1 MNKEIN
7 EILKKIENNEIS
19 DSEGMKQLEALKER
33 FGNVP
38 GKNENGAGSVREEP
52 RTSDTPHFHF
62 EYNENLLKDHLI
74 FGEQVLMGMAHLS
87 MAVEYIRKNYSYK
100 NCLIKDALF
109 SSALMLKEKEI
120 GTVSIQETDRS
131 ETTVN
136 IESLSRKD
144 EHLDYKKNASF
155 QLQLKEGNI
164 QFNTLDIHSLEH
176 NTLKVIDPG
185 IFYKHPDQAC
195 YGASLFSVDKVYE
208 IAAGEVF
215 GRIKLT
221 PEMRKEH
228 DQFYL
233 HPALLDAC
241 HVTSTLA
248 LKGDPVQNHWVP
260 LFIKELYVNLTL
272 ESKEFVDSYCYI
284 KHKISNSQ
292 ISEFDIQV
300 CDPSGKV
307 YLVFNGLTTKYV
319 PGREALFGTPQP
331 VKSVTPQPMIRPAIT
346 VSASGDNLKSVI
358 QEFVQSI
365 IAGLLNVD
373 KDEVPLDVNFM
384 KLGLDSNNMMEAV
397 KNIEASGVKL
407 YATLFFEYQNISEL
421 VKYLYDE
428 HGEKLANYFGQSS
441 ASSANSQAEVP
452 ALNENSPGST
462 REQRTPKKSSET
474 RTTRK
479 ESFYQEEW
487 HQDIAVIGMYG
498 YLPQSRNLDEFWRH
512 IEASDDLV
520 TEIPLSHWDYRPWF
534 DKNPEIPNRTYSKWG
549 SFIDDVDKFD
559 PTFFEISPKYAE
571 WMDPQ
576 LRLLLQS
583 AYKTFE
589 DAGLV
594 KQIRGSNTSVY
605 VGSCFHEYW
614 DEVVRAQTPIVDYQ
628 YWSQVMSSLSGTVSY
643 TFDLQGASVPLD
655 NACASSLS
663 ALHLGVQSILSGESD
678 MSFVGGLNLLLS
690 PLHYV
695 HFSKLHALSPHGRCY
710 TFDEKADGYVPG
722 EGVVS
727 VLLKR
732 LDRAIQDGDNIHAV
746 IKGTAANHTGRSNNS
761 TSPRPE
767 LQTKLLHAAWEKARI
782 NPENISYIDAH
793 GTGTKLGDPIEVNA
807 LKRAFKKYTAK
818 TNFCTIGSTKAHM
831 GHLEGAAG
839 LASVIK
845 VILMMK
851 NKKIPKMPH
860 FEKIN
865 PLIELDNSPF
875 TINTE
880 LVDWKS
886 KDGKKLLAG
895 VSSFGITGNNAHAV
909 IEEYIPEDSRIPGGS
924 IAVNSSTS
932 VMIPLSAQRQDRLKE
947 QAENLLRFIQKNREM
962 NSPGDSQSSQINLA
976 DLAYTLQVGREE
988 MKERLGLIVRSI
1000 EELEEKLQSF
1010 LEGKPNVKN
1019 LFLGQVKQNQEILSL
1034 LIGDEDH
1041 QNALETWIVKGKYSK
1056 LMNLW
1061 VKGFTF
1067 DWNKGYG
1074 ENKPQ
1079 RISAPTYPFAKDRC
1093 WVENLGLPPMNLP
1106 PLGFVHSGIKNL
1118 LHPLLQENTS
1128 VLSEQRFS
1136 STFTGDE
1143 FFLRDHIVQGKRV
1156 LPGVTYLE
1164 MAYEAV
1170 VRAKKNSHQ
1179 DIQNNIQ
1186 LKNVIWAKPI
1196 VVDTPQEVHISLHPQ
1211 DRENDLSPII
1221 NFEVYTENP
1230 NLTGERIVHCQGMAT
1245 LTSSQKFQTLNLA
1258 SVREKF
1264 KQNSISPQECDIF
1277 FEAMGFTFGPAHK
1290 GIEVIYVRDNEE
1302 AIPEVFAKVNL
1313 PSCVL
1318 DTQNQFTLHPSTLDA
1333 SLQAL
1338 IAGINMKGQHT
1349 QPMLPFVLESIEVI
1363 DKCPNVVWVWA
1374 RLVPQKGKA
1383 QSGSGRIQKFDVDLY
1398 DESGKMCVRMQ
1409 GFTSQVL
1416 KKDMPAVESS
1426 KKERTNATS
1435 AVKPVLQE
1443 KLKGT
1448 LLPASDETETDHLS
1462 EKIQKILA
1470 ELASKLLKLG
1480 VENID
1485 SNEEL
1490 NAFGFDSIT
1499 LTSYSNQINR
1509 TYKLALT
1516 PTVFFEYPTIAR
1528 LAKYLADEHA
1538 AAFTEQPFVPDK
1550 ELSTIPHTPEG
1561 KQEPREDYQFST
1573 IENKTVLNQYN
1584 GLEDNKI
1591 KPVVFM
1597 FSGQGSHYYHMGKDL
1612 YQKDPIF
1619 KKWLDEA
1626 NDVASPIL
1634 GKSIVDFMYDESK
1647 KMTDPFVQTQEACS
1661 AIVILGYAMAKFL
1674 IEKGI
1679 KPDYLLGSSLGEI
1692 TACIIGGGVDLHDAL
1707 LGLSKQLSLIEE
1719 KCENGRMIGILA
1731 SPELYQKSRILSEC
1745 SELAAINSKSHFVV
1759 SCHEKHTTH
1768 IENELRTQNVD
1779 FQTLP
1784 VANAYHC
1791 SLLDPVEMAFKKIA
1805 ADTPFRSPSIPVVS
1819 CAHAEVLNLLN
1830 VSYLWDIYRQPIR
1843 FQDTV
1848 QMLVKKQSCI
1858 FLDAGPSGTLSN
1870 FVKSDL
1876 AKDSQSES
1884 FPILTSFR
1892 MDVANFEKIQ
1902 QYFESSNE
1910 DRIRVPQE
1918 TVR

>member
-19 DSEGMKQLEALKER
+19 DSEGMKQLEAVRKR

-38 GKNENGAGSVREEP
+38 GKNENIADSVREEFGK
-52 RTSDTPHFHF
+52 SDNSHFQF
-62 EYNENLLKDHLI
+62 EFNENLLKDHLI

-109 SSALMLKEKEI
+109 SSALMLQEREI

-131 ETTVN
+131 ETTVI
-136 IESLSRKD
+136 IESLSRK
-144 EHLDYKKNASF
+144 EERLDYKKNASF

-164 QFNTLDIHSLEH
+164 RFNTLDIHSLER
-176 NTLKVIDPG
+176 NTLKVIDPD

-260 LFIKELYVNLTL
+260 LFIKELYVNLSL
-272 ESKEFVDSYCYI
+272 ESKKFIDSYCYI

-300 CDPSGKV
+300 CDPDGNV

-319 PGREALFGTPQP
+319 PSREALFGTPRP
-331 VKSVTPQPMIRPAIT
+331 VKSATPQPMLRPLIT

-358 QEFVQSI
+358 QEFIQSI
-365 IAGLLNVD
+365 IAGLLHVD
-373 KDEVPLDVNFM
+373 KAEVPLDVNFM

-407 YATLFFEYQNISEL
+407 YATLFFEYQNINEL

-428 HGEKLANYFGQSS
+428 HGEKLANYFGQSP
-441 ASSANSQAEVP
+441 ASSANSQATVP
-452 ALNENSPGST
+452 AMNENSPGTT
-462 REQRTPKKSSET
+462 RQQRTPKELLGTTGKKS
-474 RTTRK
+474 
-479 ESFYQEEW
+479 FDQEEE
-487 HQDIAVIGMYG
+487 HRDIAVIGMYG

-520 TEIPLSHWDYRPWF
+520 SEIPLSHWDYRPWF
-534 DKNPEIPNRTYSKWG
+534 DTDPEIPNRTYSKWG

-663 ALHLGVQSILSGESD
+663 ALHLGVQSILSGESE

-710 TFDEKADGYVPG
+710 TFDERADGYVPG

-767 LQTKLLHAAWEKARI
+767 LQTKLLQAAWEKAQI
-782 NPENISYIDAH
+782 NPEDISYVDAH

-807 LKRAFKKYTAK
+807 LKRAFKKYTDK
-818 TNFCTIGSTKAHM
+818 RHFCTIGSTKAHM

-886 KDGKKLLAG
+886 RDGKKLLAG

-909 IEEYIPEDSRIPGGS
+909 IEEYIPENFRIPGGG
-924 IAVNSSTS
+924 IVVNSSTP
-932 VMIPLSAQRQDRLKE
+932 VMIPLSAQKPDRLRE
-947 QAENLLRFIQKNREM
+947 QAQNLLSFIQKNREM
-962 NSPGDSQSSQINLA
+962 NSQGESQSSQINLA

-988 MKERLGLIVRSI
+988 MKERLGLIVNSPK
-1000 EELEEKLQSF
+1000 ELEEKLQSF
-1010 LEGKPNVKN
+1010 LDGKRDVRN
-1019 LFLGQVKQNQEILSL
+1019 LFLGQVKQNQEILSIF
-1034 LIGDEDH
+1034 IGDEDH
-1041 QNALETWIVKGKYSK
+1041 QKALETWMLKGKYGK
-1056 LMNLW
+1056 LLNLW

-1074 ENKPQ
+1074 ENKPR

-1106 PLGFVHSGIKNL
+1106 SIDFVKSGIKRH

-1156 LPGVTYLE
+1156 LPGVIYLE

-1170 VRAKKNSHQ
+1170 VRAKNNSQQ
-1179 DIQNNIQ
+1179 DIKNNIQ

-1196 VVDTPQEVHISLHPQ
+1196 IVDTPQEVHISLHPQ
-1211 DRENDLSPII
+1211 DRENDSSPII
-1221 NFEVYTENP
+1221 NYEVYTENP
-1230 NLTGERIVHCQGMAT
+1230 NVTGERIVHCQGMAT
-1245 LTSSQKFQTLNLA
+1245 LTPSQKFQTLNLA

-1264 KQNSISPQECDIF
+1264 KQNSISPRECDTL

-1338 IAGINMKGQHT
+1338 IAGINIKGQHK

-1363 DKCPNVVWVWA
+1363 DKCPNAVWVCA

-1383 QSGSGRIQKFDVDLY
+1383 QSGSGRIQKFDVDIY
-1398 DESGKMCVRMQ
+1398 DENGKMCVKMQ

-1416 KKDMPAVESS
+1416 KKDVSGGQSS
-1426 KKERTNATS
+1426 KKEGTIAAS

-1443 KLKGT
+1443 KIKGKP
-1448 LLPASDETETDHLS
+1448 LPASDETKTDSLS
-1462 EKIQKILA
+1462 EGIQKILT

-1485 SNEEL
+1485 SNQEL
-1490 NAFGFDSIT
+1490 STFGFDSIT
-1499 LTSYSNQINR
+1499 LTSYGNQINR

-1516 PTVFFEYPTIAR
+1516 PTVFFEYPTIAS

-1538 AAFTEQPFVPDK
+1538 TAFTGQSLVQDK
-1550 ELSTIPHTPEG
+1550 EVSTIPHTPKE
-1561 KQEPREDYQFST
+1561 KQEQREDYQFSPF
-1573 IENKTVLNQYN
+1573 ENKTVLNQYN
-1584 GLEDNKI
+1584 DLEDDTI

-1634 GKSIVDFMYDESK
+1634 GKSIVGIMYDESK

-1707 LGLSKQLSLIEE
+1707 SGLSKQLSLIEK
-1719 KCENGRMIGILA
+1719 KCKKGKMIGILS
-1731 SPELYQKSRILSEC
+1731 SPELYQKIRILNEC
-1745 SELAAINSKSHFVV
+1745 SELAAINSRSHFVV
-1759 SCHEKHTTH
+1759 SCNEKHTKQ

-1791 SLLDPVEMAFKKIA
+1791 SLLDPVEMAFKEMA

-1819 CAHAEVLNLLN
+1819 CAHAEVVNSLS

-1848 QMLVKKQSCI
+1848 QMLVKQQGCI
-1858 FLDAGPSGTLSN
+1858 FLDAGPSGTLSS
-1870 FVKSDL
+1870 FVKSNL
-1876 AKDSQSES
+1876 AEDSRSES

-1892 MDVANFEKIQ
+1892 MDVANFEKIR
-1902 QYFESSNE
+1902 QYFESSSE